1 MFVGNGFDI
10 HKHSPDRKLFLG
22 GLSFDG
28 DGFVAHSDGDI
39 ILHALSDALLGAL
52 GKKDL
57 GYYFPSDSSTPKDIE
72 SIVMFNKVLEI
83 IEYSKYVVSN
93 IDITVL
99 SESINISSK
108 RDAIEKNI
116 AALLDIDETKKLV
129 SYYFDEIPNKGD
141 KPVKSYPKEKPFE
154 QKRVQEFD
162 PNIQIPALFYAF
174 RTPSATERDS
184 SVLNYISTYLSGGES
199 SVLYKKLVDEKGFM
213 TKSDGSQTS
222 YVLNNNNNYIY

>member
-28 DGFVAHSDGDI
+28 DGFIAHSDGDI

-116 AALLDIDETKKLV
+116 AALLDIDETKINVKGKSFDQMGLIGTSVASACIVTILV
-129 SYYFDEIPNKGD
+129 
-141 KPVKSYPKEKPFE
+141 
-154 QKRVQEFD
+154 
-162 PNIQIPALFYAF
+162 
-174 RTPSATERDS
+174 
-184 SVLNYISTYLSGGES
+184 
-199 SVLYKKLVDEKGFM
+199 
-213 TKSDGSQTS
+213 
-222 YVLNNNNNYIY
+222 NNA